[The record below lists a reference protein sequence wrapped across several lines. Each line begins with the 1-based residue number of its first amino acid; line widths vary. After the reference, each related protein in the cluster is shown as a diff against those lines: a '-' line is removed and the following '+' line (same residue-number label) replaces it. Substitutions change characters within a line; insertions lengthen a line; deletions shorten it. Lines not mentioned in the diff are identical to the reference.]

1 MLESM
6 RSLRKAKGL
15 TMKALGEKLGV
26 AEVTI
31 STYETGKREPPLD
44 MLCKIADE
52 LDVSLDMLVRGK
64 EKDRHEGRSLDSL
77 MKEYRSK
84 SPEELEYFAVMLQAV
99 IAEKRF
105 QDHLRQ
111 DGKAEP

>member
-1 MLESM
+1 MIL
-6 RSLRKAKGL
+6 
-15 TMKALGEKLGV
+15 
-26 AEVTI
+26 
-31 STYETGKREPPLD
+31 
-44 MLCKIADE
+44 
-52 LDVSLDMLVRGK
+52 
-64 EKDRHEGRSLDSL
+64 SL

-111 DGKAEP
+111 DGKETP